1 MSKRYRRNRR
11 GDEVAEGI
19 AALAFLL
26 LLAIQGFISRLSP
39 EWKAFLTYSIP
50 FTIFIAL
57 LFGGLFIWHRRRLS
71 NARTLQERQVTQ
83 QGAQQA
89 KKEQDL
95 QFRRTSQIS
104 AIKNLDAIALE
115 KYIAELFQRMGYK
128 VSLTPAVGDHGIDVR
143 LVNPRGEKEVA
154 QCKQWPK
161 RNKGL
166 VGEPEVRDF
175 YGAMMAENAVLGYMI
190 APHGFTQEAMRWAT
204 GKPIVLA
211 HANWLYL
218 KASEIDFEPD
228 DAVIVES
235 IQQSDIL
242 KKRDMPVCPRCGTQ
256 LIVKRARKGTHAGQL
271 FYGCPNYPR
280 CRAFI
285 LIEDLDQKR

>member
-1 MSKRYRRNRR
+1 
-11 GDEVAEGI
+11 V
-19 AALAFLL
+19 
-26 LLAIQGFISRLSP
+26 
-39 EWKAFLTYSIP
+39 
-50 FTIFIAL
+50 
-57 LFGGLFIWHRRRLS
+57 
-71 NARTLQERQVTQ
+71 RTLQERQVTQ

-175 YGAMMAENAVLGYMI
+175 YGALMAENAILGYMV
-190 APHGFTQEAMRWAT
+190 APHGFTQEAMVWVM
-204 GKPIVLA
+204 GKPVVLA
-211 HANWLYL
+211 DANWLYL
-218 KASEIDFEPD
+218 KASELGFVIEGTPVETRSPKDTAD
-228 DAVIVES
+228 NRDAPI
-235 IQQSDIL
+235 
-242 KKRDMPVCPRCGTQ
+242 CPRCG
-256 LIVKRARKGTHAGQL
+256 IPMVRRVASKGLHVGEP
-271 FYGCPNYPR
+271 FWGCANFPR
-280 CRAFI
+280 CNEI
-285 LIEDLDQKR
+285 KPIEEPQKGL